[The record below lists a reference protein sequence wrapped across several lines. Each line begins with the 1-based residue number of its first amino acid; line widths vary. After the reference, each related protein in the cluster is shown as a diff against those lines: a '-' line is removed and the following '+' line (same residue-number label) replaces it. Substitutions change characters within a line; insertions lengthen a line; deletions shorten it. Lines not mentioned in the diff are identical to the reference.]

1 MHQYCNDS
9 LSNENTIEINTSS
22 RISQAYY
29 TMNPVHSCTIFVCG
43 RRGTAEKQCD
53 TRIKGNSFQTCKC
66 TVTLDLYIGYV
77 LKLHCNCHHGFKLE
91 DGNAYNT

>member
-29 TMNPVHSCTIFVCG
+29 TMNPVHSCTIIVCG

-53 TRIKGNSFQTCKC
+53 TESKGTHS
-66 TVTLDLYIGYV
+66 
-77 LKLHCNCHHGFKLE
+77 KLV
-91 DGNAYNT
+91 NAP